1 MMSHHILY
9 HLLSIIGNLL
19 LVSIVLAGSNSA
31 VQAFLSIPCSPSSTS
46 MIRTTSQPIPLP
58 LEVQVALGA
67 TTSSTSRRSF
77 FSESTTAVGGGVVVG
92 ELISTLSVV
101 VGLGRSEPAFATT
114 TSSASQSQSSLLVN
128 RLENNVLE
136 PPTYGMEGTD
146 IFYPKW
152 FAGNWKTASTT
163 KSVEAPCGIA
173 LFGGNTTYTNGEQD
187 IGNVLNYDSRFL
199 TNTDTD
205 DTTVIADREFNVKSI
220 VKVTMGENSIV
231 DVSKATPNLF
241 CCLLALK
248 NSSSLLQVDLIALNR
263 RSEKEVA
270 TPNQFVC
277 SEVVREIAKT
287 VNNNNNSNNNEDD
300 ARQPQQKR
308 KNTPSVLKEIETTS
322 MYTYFPNTDE
332 VHCLQRSAAFL
343 LPSNENE
350 MAMRMWQLSRG
361 RAIDVR
367 YYDVIYTRASAS
379 VVATAAAGGIS

>member
-1 MMSHHILY
+1 MLY
-9 HLLSIIGNLL
+9 HLLLLIGNLSVLSL
-19 LVSIVLAGSNSA
+19 LLSGSNSV

-46 MIRTTSQPIPLP
+46 MIRTTSLPIPLP
-58 LEVQVALGA
+58 LEVQVQVALGA
-67 TTSSTSRRSF
+67 TTSSTSSRRSF
-77 FSESTTAVGGGVVVG
+77 FSESTTAVGGGVVAG
-92 ELISTLSVV
+92 ELISTLSGVGI
-101 VGLGRSEPAFATT
+101 GLGRPEPAFAVDP
-114 TSSASQSQSSLLVN
+114 SASQAQSSLLVN

-136 PPTYGMEGTD
+136 PPTYGMEGSD

-173 LFGGNTTYTNGEQD
+173 LFGGNTTYTNGQQD
-187 IGNVLNYDSRFL
+187 IGNVLKYDSRFL

-205 DTTVIADREFNVKSI
+205 ETTVIADREFNVKSI

-248 NSSSLLQVDLIALNR
+248 NSASLLQVDLIALNR
-263 RSEKEVA
+263 RSEREVA
-270 TPNQFVC
+270 TPNKFVC

-287 VNNNNNSNNNEDD
+287 VNNNNNNNNNNNDDD

-322 MYTYFPNTDE
+322 MYTYFPETDE

-379 VVATAAAGGIS
+379 RVVATAAAAAV

>member
-1 MMSHHILY
+1 
-9 HLLSIIGNLL
+9 
-19 LVSIVLAGSNSA
+19 
-31 VQAFLSIPCSPSSTS
+31 
-46 MIRTTSQPIPLP
+46 MIRTTSLPIPLP
-58 LEVQVALGA
+58 LEAQVALGA
-67 TTSSTSRRSF
+67 TTSSTSSRRSF
-77 FSESTTAVGGGVVVG
+77 FSESTTAVGGGVVAG
-92 ELISTLSVV
+92 ELISLLSGVGI
-101 VGLGRSEPAFATT
+101 GLGCSEPAFAADP
-114 TSSASQSQSSLLVN
+114 SASQSQSSLLVN

-136 PPTYGMEGTD
+136 PPTYGMEGSD

-173 LFGGNTTYTNGEQD
+173 LFGGNTTYTNGQQD
-187 IGNVLNYDSRFL
+187 IGNVLKYDSRFL

-205 DTTVIADREFNVKSI
+205 ATTVIADREFNVKSI

-248 NSSSLLQVDLIALNR
+248 NSASLLQVDLIALNR
-263 RSEKEVA
+263 RSEREVA

-287 VNNNNNSNNNEDD
+287 VNNNNNNNKNNNDDD

-322 MYTYFPNTDE
+322 SYTYFPETDE
-332 VHCLQRSAAFL
+332 VHCRQRSAAFL

-367 YYDVIYTRASAS
+367 YYDVIYSRASAS
-379 VVATAAAGGIS
+379 SVVAAAAAAAV